1 MTEIPANH
9 LLILVAAM
17 VISMT
22 LIPVMVRLAPVL
34 GMVDKPDPRKVHSVP
49 IPRVGGVGIV
59 IGSLVPLLVWLPV
72 DTLMASYLAGAL
84 ILLLF
89 GAWDD
94 AKELGHY
101 VKFIGQFAAVLGV
114 VYWGDLYVTQLPLL
128 GPDAMSESMGR
139 VFTVI
144 AMVGMIN
151 AMNHSDGLD
160 GLAGGE
166 SLISLLA
173 IIYLAYQAGGDPAV
187 IIAVAT
193 IGGVFGFLR
202 FNSHPARVFMG
213 DGGSQFLGFTLA
225 FLAVYLMTRVNPALS
240 PALPLLFLGLPIVD
254 ILAVFAQRI
263 YHGMNWFRATKNHIH
278 HRLLELGFEHHESV
292 ITIYAIQALLVLL
305 AVVLPYEHD
314 LLIIGIYVGVSVAV
328 FAGLIV
334 AERSGWR
341 KSRERLLFPAVKAF
355 GVIRKQPQFLQALT
369 GLVMA
374 VIALYALVV
383 AFVVEQVP
391 LQFGYILVVLAGLLL
406 ARLLAGF
413 RLWFLFLRL
422 TLFLS
427 MAALVYLV
435 NLYPQPWFAEVSR
448 FFDYAVFAVLILAI
462 AAGMRFA
469 ENSRFDVSPLDF
481 LVILMLLVAGIFP
494 QQIGLSEMLLRL
506 IIEFVVLFYA
516 VEWVLKHMRSRWN
529 LMTLG
534 VLGSLVVLSGRF
546 VVG

>member
-1 MTEIPANH
+1 
-9 LLILVAAM
+9 M

-22 LIPVMVRLAPVL
+22 LIPIMVRLAPVL
-34 GMVDKPDPRKVHSVP
+34 GMVDKPDPRKVHKTP

-59 IGSLVPLLVWLPV
+59 IGALLPLLVWMEF
-72 DTLMASYLAGAL
+72 DTLTISYLAGSA
-84 ILLLF
+84 ILLVF

-94 AKELGHY
+94 ARELGHY
-101 VKFIGQFAAVLGV
+101 IKFIGQFAAVIGV
-114 VYWGDLYVTQLPLL
+114 VYWGDLYVTQLPVL
-128 GPDAMSESMGR
+128 GYDAMSVSVGR
-139 VFTVI
+139 IFTVI

-151 AMNHSDGLD
+151 AINHSDGLD

-173 IIYLAYQAGGDPAV
+173 VIYLAYQADGGVAV

-213 DGGSQFLGFTLA
+213 DGGSQFLGFTLG
-225 FLAVYLMTRVNPALS
+225 FLAVYLMARVNPALS
-240 PALPLLFLGLPIVD
+240 PALPLLFLGLPIID

-305 AVVLPYEHD
+305 AVIIPYEND
-314 LLIIGIYVGVSVAV
+314 LLIIGIYASVCA
-328 FAGLIV
+328 LIFTLLLV
-334 AERSGWR
+334 AENIGWQKR
-341 KSRERLLFPAVKAF
+341 RDRMLFPSVKAF
-355 GVIRKQPQFLQALT
+355 GFIRKQPQFVQALT

-374 VIALYALVV
+374 VMAVYALVA
-383 AFVVEQVP
+383 AFAIEAIQP
-391 LQFGYILVVLAGLLL
+391 QFGYVMMLLSVLLL
-406 ARLLAGF
+406 LRLLGGF

-427 MAALVYLV
+427 VASLVYMINV
-435 NLYPQPWFAEVSR
+435 NPQDWFIPLSDTFNYTVL
-448 FFDYAVFAVLILAI
+448 FVLIVAI
-462 AAGMRFA
+462 AMGMRFVD
-469 ENSRFDVSPLDF
+469 NSNFSVSPLDF
-481 LVILMLLVAGIFP
+481 LVILMLLVVGVFP
-494 QQIGLSEMLLRL
+494 EQIGLSDTLLRL
-506 IIEFVVLFYA
+506 IVEFVVLFYA

-529 LMTLG
+529 TMTIGILA
-534 VLGSLVVLSGRF
+534 SLLLLSGRF
-546 VVG
+546 MLS

>member
-22 LIPVMVRLAPVL
+22 LIPIMVRLAPVL
-34 GMVDKPDPRKVHSVP
+34 GMVDKPDPRKVHTTP

-59 IGSLVPLLVWLPV
+59 IGTLVPLLVWLQV
-72 DTLMASYLAGAL
+72 DALLASYLVGAL

-101 VKFIGQFAAVLGV
+101 VKFIGQFAAVIGV

-128 GPDAMSESMGR
+128 GHDALSESAGK

-173 IIYLAYQAGGDPAV
+173 IIYLAFQAGGGLAV
-187 IIAVAT
+187 VIAVAT

-213 DGGSQFLGFTLA
+213 DGGSQFLGFTLG

-314 LLIIGIYVGVSVAV
+314 LLIIA
-328 FAGLIV
+328 
-334 AERSGWR
+334 
-341 KSRERLLFPAVKAF
+341 P
-355 GVIRKQPQFLQALT
+355 T
-369 GLVMA
+369 
-374 VIALYALVV
+374 
-383 AFVVEQVP
+383 
-391 LQFGYILVVLAGLLL
+391 
-406 ARLLAGF
+406 
-413 RLWFLFLRL
+413 
-422 TLFLS
+422 
-427 MAALVYLV
+427 
-435 NLYPQPWFAEVSR
+435 
-448 FFDYAVFAVLILAI
+448 
-462 AAGMRFA
+462 
-469 ENSRFDVSPLDF
+469 
-481 LVILMLLVAGIFP
+481 
-494 QQIGLSEMLLRL
+494 
-506 IIEFVVLFYA
+506 
-516 VEWVLKHMRSRWN
+516 
-529 LMTLG
+529 
-534 VLGSLVVLSGRF
+534 
-546 VVG
+546 

>member
-22 LIPVMVRLAPVL
+22 LIPIMVRLAPGL
-34 GMVDKPDPRKVHSVP
+34 GMVDKPDPRKVHTTP

-59 IGSLVPLLVWLPV
+59 IGTLVPLLVWLQV
-72 DTLMASYLAGAL
+72 DALLASYLVGAL

-173 IIYLAYQAGGDPAV
+173 IIYLSYQAGGGLAV
-187 IIAVAT
+187 VIAVAT

-202 FNSHPARVFMG
+202 YNSHPARVFMG
-213 DGGSQFLGFTLA
+213 DGGSQFLGFTLG

-314 LLIIGIYVGVSVAV
+314 LLIIGIYIGVSVAV
-328 FAGLIV
+328 FAALLI

-369 GLVMA
+369 GLMMA
-374 VIALYALVV
+374 GIALYSLVV
-383 AFVVEQVP
+383 AFAVEQVP
-391 LQFGYILVVLAGLLL
+391 LQFGYILILLAVLLL

-435 NLYPQPWFAEVSR
+435 NLYPQAWFGEISR
-448 FFDYAVFAVLILAI
+448 LFDYALFTILILTI

-481 LVILMLLVAGIFP
+481 LVILMLLVVGVFP
-494 QQIGLSEMLLRL
+494 QQIGLSETLLRL

-534 VLGSLVVLSGRF
+534 VLASLAILSGRF
-546 VVG
+546 AVG